1 MRTAHDVGFLD
12 RVLVADGQAAHRSY
26 TESEIRAV
34 PTLSNGFIEATT
46 RNVDAAVIVP
56 TRGTVTARSAI
67 AASSALSVSSGARL
81 SSSM

>member
-1 MRTAHDVGFLD
+1 
-12 RVLVADGQAAHRSY
+12 
-26 TESEIRAV
+26 V
-34 PTLSNGFIEATT
+34 PTLSNGFIEAST

-67 AASSALSVSSGARL
+67 APSSTLSVSSGARL